1 MRGEPSADK
10 NIVKVIYDAI
20 HGYISL
26 TKGEYALIQTPY
38 YQRLR
43 WIKQLGFTFYI
54 FPGGTHTRFPHT
66 LGVMHMMNRAL
77 HAIGKAVPDEKL
89 FDPKVRDE
97 ATMFH
102 RRMRM
107 AALLHDIGTFPFS
120 HTIELAYLNHWN
132 KQQNFG
138 VKSRHPGH
146 EALGAHIIQNTNFP
160 GGITKILKE
169 EGIDPTELSLVISGK
184 SNHLLANQLMHSD
197 IDADRMD
204 YLLRDAHHTGV
215 NYGVYDADYLI
226 HNLTTFKVDGQE
238 GLAIHDHARNI
249 AEYFLICRYS
259 WYSQIIDDG
268 TGYKFDL
275 IAAKIY
281 EYFLENGLAHS
292 FEHLYKN
299 IALDP
304 NMYFTF
310 SDSYF
315 QGLVNQFL
323 ANPTAHPVIRELC
336 EMLSY
341 RKAPKQIKIPPV
353 VPTLIQN
360 HEHRASVIRE
370 VLELTQWLEHEL
382 EALGPHAWLISDI
395 PKKDVMFTKN
405 FETAKKEAKGG
416 NPVLLRDPVKVLK
429 NDGSVRLLVEESN
442 SLLNILSQYRNFI
455 PRLYVSPRTYE
466 EMQKRGILDA
476 FQSAC
481 LKKSAA

>member
-1 MRGEPSADK
+1 MSNLYK
-10 NIVKVIYDAI
+10 KVVFDTI

-26 TKGEYALIQTPY
+26 TKGEYNLIQTPY

-66 LGVMHMMNRAL
+66 LGVMHMMDRIL
-77 HAIGKAVPDEKL
+77 HSIGKAVPEEKL
-89 FDPKVRDE
+89 YDPTNHE
-97 ATMFH
+97 PETMFH
-102 RRMRM
+102 RKMRF
-107 AALLHDIGTFPFS
+107 AAMLHDIGTFPFS
-120 HTIELAYLNHWN
+120 HTIELAYINHWK

-160 GGITKILKE
+160 GGVTKVLKD
-169 EGIDPTELSLVISGK
+169 EGIDPSELSAIIAGK

-204 YLLRDAHHTGV
+204 YLLRDAYHTGV

-226 HNLTTFKVDGQE
+226 HNLTTFKLDNQE
-238 GLAIHDHARNI
+238 GLAIKDHARNI

-292 FEHLYKN
+292 FEHIYKN

-304 NMYFTF
+304 NAYFTF
-310 SDSYF
+310 NDSYF
-315 QGLVNQFL
+315 QGLLNQFL
-323 ANPTAHPVIRELC
+323 SNPTAHPVIRELC
-336 EMLSY
+336 EMLAY
-341 RKAPKQIKIPPV
+341 RKAPKQIKVAPV
-353 VPTLIQN
+353 VPTLIQSP
-360 HEHRASVIRE
+360 EHRQE
-370 VLELTQWLEHEL
+370 VAGQITSIIKWLENEL
-382 EALGPHAWLISDI
+382 KDLGPQAWMIHDL
-395 PKKDVMFTKN
+395 PTKDVQFTKN
-405 FETAKKEAKGG
+405 MDMIRKEAKGT
-416 NPVLLRDPVKVLK
+416 NPVLLRDPIKVAKPNGEVK
-429 NDGSVRLLVEESN
+429 LLVEESN
-442 SLLNILSQYRNFI
+442 SLLNVLSQYRNFI
-455 PRLYVSPRTYE
+455 PRLYVSARTYE
-466 EMQKRGILDA
+466 ELEKRGILA
-476 FQSAC
+476 EFETLCKQ
-481 LKKSAA
+481 AA